1 MFKSLRKKLRS
12 DSGNAESAMVLLP
25 LLTLALIGLQLTL
38 AVHTRNSISIK
49 AQSEAS
55 TRAISGQYFSTDRI
69 VPIESAGDSK
79 QVALLVT
86 NEERPLQL
94 LLPGLL
100 GKILGVS
107 VVGVKGFSVM
117 EK

>member
-1 MFKSLRKKLRS
+1 VFNSLRKNLRS

-38 AVHTRNSISIK
+38 TVHTRNSISIK

-55 TRAISGQYFSTDRI
+55 TRAISGQYLSTHRI
-69 VPIESAGDSK
+69 VPIESAGDTK

-94 LLPGLL
+94 LLPSLL